1 MSILTLNLNEF
12 KQNFD
17 VTKEDKLKYGE
28 IYTPFSLIKN
38 MMSLIPEF
46 YFKDPNLKW
55 LDAGAGSG
63 YFSIYLFN
71 KLDIGL
77 KTIITD
83 QEKRHQHILQNM
95 LYMVEIKKTNIIKL
109 KNLFG
114 NKSNIFNEDF
124 LFYKSSIKFDFIIG
138 NPPYNADGIKKVPTN
153 NNKSKKE
160 DGKTIWISFIK
171 QSISLLKSKG
181 KLLFIIPSIWMKP
194 DKARTYYY
202 LLQYKIHKLHCLTNT
217 ETNKYF
223 KGEAQTPTC
232 YFLLSKEPSDN
243 FIDLFDKCREKYVK
257 YSFNLEEPIPLFG
270 QSIINKLKPF
280 LKVGYLKVKK
290 TNLPNKNVHIII
302 NKDATHQYPNIKT
315 CHLQDTKP
323 SLIINYSNN
332 PLSYNGDKKIILAH
346 KMYGFPY
353 LDLNG
358 DYGISN
364 RDNYVINDY
373 TLEELK
379 IIQNFLSTKTALY
392 IYEATRYRMKYLEKY
407 AFQLIPDITKLI
419 DFPSIINDE
428 TIATYFNFD
437 NIDKENIQKLHKKN
451 YNFSFS
457 S

>member
-77 KTIITD
+77 KTIITE

-95 LYMVEIKKTNIIKL
+95 LYMVEIKNTNILKL

-160 DGKTIWISFIK
+160 D
-171 QSISLLKSKG
+171 
-181 KLLFIIPSIWMKP
+181 
-194 DKARTYYY
+194 
-202 LLQYKIHKLHCLTNT
+202 
-217 ETNKYF
+217 
-223 KGEAQTPTC
+223 
-232 YFLLSKEPSDN
+232 
-243 FIDLFDKCREKYVK
+243 
-257 YSFNLEEPIPLFG
+257 
-270 QSIINKLKPF
+270 
-280 LKVGYLKVKK
+280 
-290 TNLPNKNVHIII
+290 
-302 NKDATHQYPNIKT
+302 
-315 CHLQDTKP
+315 
-323 SLIINYSNN
+323 
-332 PLSYNGDKKIILAH
+332 
-346 KMYGFPY
+346 
-353 LDLNG
+353 
-358 DYGISN
+358 
-364 RDNYVINDY
+364 
-373 TLEELK
+373 
-379 IIQNFLSTKTALY
+379 
-392 IYEATRYRMKYLEKY
+392 
-407 AFQLIPDITKLI
+407 
-419 DFPSIINDE
+419 
-428 TIATYFNFD
+428 
-437 NIDKENIQKLHKKN
+437 
-451 YNFSFS
+451 
-457 S
+457 